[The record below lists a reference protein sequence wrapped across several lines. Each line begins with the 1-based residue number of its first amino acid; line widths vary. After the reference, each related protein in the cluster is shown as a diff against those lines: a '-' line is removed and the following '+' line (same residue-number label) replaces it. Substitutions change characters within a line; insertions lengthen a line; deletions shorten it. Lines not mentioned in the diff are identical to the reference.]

1 MPRNVYF
8 SQAVK
13 SEQDLYEDLIV
24 ESLKIYGQDAYYIP
38 RTLISRDAIL
48 NEDPASKFDDAYLI
62 ETYIENVDGFE
73 GAGDLY
79 SKFGLQI
86 QDEIQFVISRK
97 VWERRVGIFD
107 VRYVD
112 QDPRPLEGDL
122 IFLPMTNTFFEINFV
137 EDDKPFYQLSNLPV
151 YRLSCSTFEYSEEDV
166 DTGVEVIDQAIN
178 NVSYQKAI
186 NISHLAGEANAYD
199 VGDEI
204 KQIHVAEVKDSD
216 GNVTT
221 PEVASTAEVANEINL
236 SDTTQRLFL
245 SNIGVTNS
253 ADLREFFVSD
263 TVPIQTISGPSHD
276 PRSPLYGY
284 ITFIYN
290 EVTDTTG
297 QSWANREDAQNVEF
311 ESIADGFIDFSESNP
326 FGDPSETY

>member
-38 RTLISRDAIL
+38 RTLVSRDVIL
-48 NEDPASKFDDAYLI
+48 NEDPSSKFDDAYLI

-73 GAGDLY
+73 GTGDLY

-86 QDEIQFVISRK
+86 QDEIQFVISRR

-107 VRYVD
+107 TRYAD

-122 IFLPMTNTFFEINFV
+122 IFLPMTNTFFEINQV
-137 EDDKPFYQLSNLPV
+137 EDDVPFYQLSNLPV
-151 YRLSCSTFEYSEEDV
+151 YKLNCSTFEYGEEDV
-166 DTGVEVIDQAIN
+166 DTGIEVIDQEIN
-178 NVSYQKAI
+178 KVSYQKAV
-186 NISHLAGEANAYD
+186 NISHLTGEANAFD

-204 KQIHVAEVKDSD
+204 KQIHVAEVKDGD

-221 PEVASTAEVANEINL
+221 AEVASFAEVAQEENL
-236 SDTTQRLFL
+236 TDTTQRLFL
-245 SNIGVTNS
+245 SNIGVSNS
-253 ADLREFFVSD
+253 TSLREFFVSD
-263 TVPIQTISGPSHD
+263 TTPIQTTSGPSHN
-276 PRSPLYGY
+276 PNSPLYGY

-297 QSWANREDAQNVEF
+297 VSWANDESAQNIDF